1 MVSIVSIVGKSKSGK
16 TTLLEKLIPELDSR
30 GYQVA
35 TIKHTPEDVSL
46 DEPGKDSWR
55 HMQAGSRATIIG
67 SPTRM
72 TLIKKMAPGAKLEE
86 MASLFGEDYDIILA
100 EGFKQGT
107 APKIE
112 VHRRETGPPLEGV
125 DGIIAIATDEV
136 LDTETR
142 QFSLEDVAGLV
153 DLLENEVIKPHEERV
168 SLYVNGASVPLSAFP
183 RDLIGGVLAAM
194 ASCLRGVGDIRSL
207 RFFLR
212 RGR

>member
-1 MVSIVSIVGKSKSGK
+1 MASIVSIVGKSKSGK

-112 VHRRETGPPLEGV
+112 VHRREAGPPLEGV

-142 QFSLEDVAGLV
+142 QFSLEDVASLV